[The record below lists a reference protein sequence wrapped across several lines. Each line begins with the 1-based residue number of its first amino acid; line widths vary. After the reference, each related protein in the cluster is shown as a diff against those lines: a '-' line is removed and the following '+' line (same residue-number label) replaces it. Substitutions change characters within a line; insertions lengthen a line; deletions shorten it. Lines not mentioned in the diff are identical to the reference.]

1 MSGTRLSPSRLQE
14 DIRAWWAVHVK
25 ASEIPGFRAEPGGM
39 RRNVFSMTA
48 ATLLHKNW
56 CTGCSWRPMSSCY
69 PQKGESI
76 LLACQV
82 MARR

>member
-1 MSGTRLSPSRLQE
+1 MSGTRLTPSRLQE
-14 DIRAWWAVHVK
+14 DIRAWWAAHVK
-25 ASEIPGFRAEPGGM
+25 ASEIPGRA
-39 RRNVFSMTA
+39 RWHAKKRLQYDCRYAVA
-48 ATLLHKNW
+48 QKLVYRLLLA
-56 CTGCSWRPMSSCY
+56 PDESCY